1 MTDTETG
8 DQRRETHERLR
19 RIVAE
24 VAREEGLRLVV
35 LFGSGGRDDKRPPED
50 LDLAI
55 RGMKP
60 VDLVA
65 LTNRFIQR
73 LGRQDVD
80 LADLRRADPVLMV
93 QVARD
98 GIPWY
103 ESEPGEFARFHS
115 LAYRRF
121 ADTRKFREAER
132 REIEDFVARREASR

>member
-1 MTDTETG
+1 MAGTTS
-8 DQRRETHERLR
+8 
-19 RIVAE
+19 A
-24 VAREEGLRLVV
+24 
-35 LFGSGGRDDKRPPED
+35 ED